1 MSMDLLKQIAASR
14 LPMSFRTP
22 KEIDEV
28 RILRQAGLVI
38 AFVPAPADPLKL
50 SGSEPAAQVLAITE
64 KGREELSRIRYPGEA
79 PQGGKPRHMG
89 FRNWLAGAR
98 NRHGLQ
104 QGLLSAKHDSRQSQ
118 TM

>member
-50 SGSEPAAQVLAITE
+50 SGAEPAAQVLAITE
-64 KGREELSRIRYPGEA
+64 KGREELSRVRYPGDT
-79 PQGGKPRHMG
+79 PRRSKPRRTG
-89 FRNWLAGAR
+89 LTNWLAAVRRGR
-98 NRHGLQ
+98 GLQ
-104 QGLLSAKHDSRQSQ
+104 QGLLHQSHDSRPSQ
-118 TM
+118 GL

>member
-50 SGSEPAAQVLAITE
+50 SGVEPAAQVLAITE
-64 KGREELSRIRYPGEA
+64 KGREELLRVRYPGEA
-79 PQGGKPRHMG
+79 AASSRSRRAGLK
-89 FRNWLAGAR
+89 NWFGSR
-98 NRHGLQ
+98 RRGHGLQ
-104 QGLLSAKHDSRQSQ
+104 QGLLSRSQDSRPSR
-118 TM
+118 TL

>member
-1 MSMDLLKQIAASR
+1 MSIDLLKQIAASR

-50 SGSEPAAQVLAITE
+50 SGAEPAAQVLAITE
-64 KGREELSRIRYPGEA
+64 KGREELARVRYPGEA
-79 PQGGKPRHMG
+79 PGRSKPRHMG
-89 FRNWLAGAR
+89 LKNWLAAG
-98 NRHGLQ
+98 RHGRGLQ
-104 QGLLSAKHDSRQSQ
+104 QGLLHQSRDSRPSQSL
-118 TM
+118 

>member
-50 SGSEPAAQVLAITE
+50 SGAEPAAQVLAITE

-104 QGLLSAKHDSRQSQ
+104 QGLLSRNHDSRPSQ
-118 TM
+118 TL

>member
-1 MSMDLLKQIAASR
+1 MPMDLLKQIAASR

-50 SGSEPAAQVLAITE
+50 SGAEPAAQVLAVTE
-64 KGREELSRIRYPGEA
+64 KGREELARIHYPGEL
-79 PQGGKPRHMG
+79 PRG
-89 FRNWLAGAR
+89 PSQRAGWKNLLTAAR
-98 NRHGLQ
+98 FGQKLRQFLPVR
-104 QGLLSAKHDSRQSQ
+104 SHDAHPSQ
-118 TM
+118 RM